1 MLKKQKYPKEELLKE
16 EFLMPALRR
25 FNCKTIDDCYENI
38 GFGSISPVKVVNKI
52 VELYE
57 ESLTPVED
65 AKLKVV
71 TKKRKNNSNELV
83 EVEGIDNCLVKFAK
97 CCSPI
102 PGDDI
107 IGYIT
112 FANGI
117 SIHRKDCSNLKA
129 LDIKAR
135 TINVKWKEQTH
146 AEFNARL
153 VVKANDRD
161 GVLSDI
167 LKTMKELKVDIT
179 EISTKVTTDREN
191 ITNLSANIKDIDT
204 LQNVIKTLRKI
215 DSEIEVR
222 RKK

>member
-1 MLKKQKYPKEELLKE
+1 M
-16 EFLMPALRR
+16 
-25 FNCKTIDDCYENI
+25 
-38 GFGSISPVKVVNKI
+38 
-52 VELYE
+52 
-57 ESLTPVED
+57 
-65 AKLKVV
+65 
-71 TKKRKNNSNELV
+71 
-83 EVEGIDNCLVKFAK
+83 
-97 CCSPI
+97 
-102 PGDDI
+102 
-107 IGYIT
+107 
-112 FANGI
+112 
-117 SIHRKDCSNLKA
+117 KA

-215 DSEIEVR
+215 DSVFDVR
-222 RKK
+222 RIK

>member
-1 MLKKQKYPKEELLKE
+1 M
-16 EFLMPALRR
+16 
-25 FNCKTIDDCYENI
+25 
-38 GFGSISPVKVVNKI
+38 
-52 VELYE
+52 
-57 ESLTPVED
+57 
-65 AKLKVV
+65 
-71 TKKRKNNSNELV
+71 
-83 EVEGIDNCLVKFAK
+83 
-97 CCSPI
+97 
-102 PGDDI
+102 
-107 IGYIT
+107 
-112 FANGI
+112 
-117 SIHRKDCSNLKA
+117 KA
-129 LDIKAR
+129 LYIKAR

-215 DSEIEVR
+215 DSVFDVR
-222 RKK
+222 RIK

>member
-1 MLKKQKYPKEELLKE
+1 M
-16 EFLMPALRR
+16 
-25 FNCKTIDDCYENI
+25 
-38 GFGSISPVKVVNKI
+38 
-52 VELYE
+52 
-57 ESLTPVED
+57 
-65 AKLKVV
+65 
-71 TKKRKNNSNELV
+71 
-83 EVEGIDNCLVKFAK
+83 
-97 CCSPI
+97 
-102 PGDDI
+102 
-107 IGYIT
+107 
-112 FANGI
+112 
-117 SIHRKDCSNLKA
+117 KA

-161 GVLSDI
+161 VVLADI

-215 DSEIEVR
+215 DSVFDVR
-222 RKK
+222 RIK